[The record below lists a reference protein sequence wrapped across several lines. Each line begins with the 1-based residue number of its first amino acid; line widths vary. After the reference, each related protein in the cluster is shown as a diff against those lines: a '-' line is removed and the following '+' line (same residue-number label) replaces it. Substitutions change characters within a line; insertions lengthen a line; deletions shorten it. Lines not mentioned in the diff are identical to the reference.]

1 MAHEERRRVE
11 HSCIAGS
18 QFAYYCDD
26 CSLYLRGWDNKNYVA
41 SANGWTW
48 ELLRNE
54 EEIDS
59 AGNKFVRHYG
69 GTEEAALR
77 DGLKRFDEEPCVRPN

>member
-1 MAHEERRRVE
+1 MAHEKQRRVDYNC
-11 HSCIAGS
+11 HAGK
-18 QFAYYCDD
+18 QFNYYCDD
-26 CSLYLRGWDNKNYVA
+26 CALELFGWDNKNYVA

-48 ELLRNE
+48 ELTRNE

-69 GTEEAALR
+69 GTEEDALR
-77 DGLKRFDEEPCVRPN
+77 DGFKRFDEEPCVKPN